1 MRRRKRKEYS
11 KRRVYPNR
19 MTGDRGINRFWNR
32 LSAGGRALI
41 IGGLLVLA
49 ACLVAGGVLCLLNP
63 FAEDEKEPAFASQ
76 PIGTQANSTS
86 PVVILPS
93 ASPLPTPVIT
103 ESPRPTASGQTTQNT
118 SRPVDPGSPTPEPT
132 SNGHELDDELV
143 IAIDAGHGGMDGG
156 SSVGDILEKDI
167 NRAVADEI
175 IRILEEHG
183 GITVVRTREGDT
195 FPSLQD
201 RCDVANAA
209 KCDYFVSIHCNSFT
223 NASVQGL
230 ECYYNK
236 DSDEGAKFAQ
246 HVLNEL
252 KKYSDMK
259 IRSAHA
265 SSLAVTRHTYCPAIL
280 IEMGFLTNETDC
292 KNLSDPDYQKKIA
305 ERIAK
310 AVLKEAGL

>member
-11 KRRVYPNR
+11 RRRIYPNR
-19 MTGDRGINRFWNR
+19 AAGGSGFSRLWRG
-32 LSAGGRALI
+32 LSAGGRGLV

-49 ACLVAGGVLCLLNP
+49 ACLVAGGILCLANP
-63 FAEDEKEPAFASQ
+63 FAGEDKEPAFASQ
-76 PIGTQANSTS
+76 PIGTQKTNSGS
-86 PVVILPS
+86 VVILPS

-103 ESPRPTASGQTTQNT
+103 ASPSPRPTASAGTSTQ
-118 SRPVDPGSPTPEPT
+118 RPVNPADPTPEPT

-143 IAIDAGHGGMDGG
+143 IAIDAGHGGRDGG
-156 SSVGDILEKDI
+156 TPVGDILEKDI
-167 NRAVADEI
+167 NRAVVDEI
-175 IRILEEHG
+175 VRILKEHG
-183 GITVVRTREGDT
+183 GITVVETREGDS

-209 KCDYFVSIHCNSFT
+209 KCDYFVSIHCNSFKD
-223 NASVQGL
+223 ASVRGL

-236 DSDEGAKFAQ
+236 DSSEGADFAQ

-265 SSLAVTRHTYCPAIL
+265 GNLAVTRHTYCPAIL
-280 IEMGFLTNETDC
+280 IELGFLTNETDC
-292 KNLSDPDYQKKIA
+292 RNLSDPDYQKQLA

-310 AVLKEAGL
+310 AIMKEAGL

>member
-11 KRRVYPNR
+11 RRRVYPNR
-19 MTGDRGINRFWNR
+19 MTGNRGINRFWNR
-32 LSAGGRALI
+32 LSEGARALI

-49 ACLVAGGVLCLLNP
+49 ACLVVGGVLCLLNP
-63 FAEDEKEPAFASQ
+63 FADDNKEPVFASQ
-76 PIGTQANSTS
+76 PIGTPTNSAI
-86 PVVILPS
+86 PVVALPP
-93 ASPLPTPVIT
+93 ASPMPTPVIT
-103 ESPRPTASGQTTQNT
+103 ESPRPTASGQTTQT
-118 SRPVDPGSPTPEPT
+118 TPRPVDPGAPTPEPT

-143 IAIDAGHGGMDGG
+143 IAIDAGHGGIDGG
-156 SSVGDILEKDI
+156 TPVGDVLEKDI

-183 GITVVRTREGDT
+183 GITVVRTREGDSS
-195 FPSLQD
+195 PNLQD

-209 KCDYFVSIHCNSFT
+209 KCDYFVSIHCNSFKD
-223 NASVQGL
+223 ASVHGL
-230 ECYYNK
+230 ECYYNR

-246 HVLNEL
+246 NILNEL
-252 KKYSDMK
+252 KNYSDMK

-265 SSLAVTRHTYCPAIL
+265 SGLAVTRHTYCPAIL
-280 IEMGFLTNETDC
+280 IELGFLTNETDC

-310 AVLKEAGL
+310 AVMKEAGL